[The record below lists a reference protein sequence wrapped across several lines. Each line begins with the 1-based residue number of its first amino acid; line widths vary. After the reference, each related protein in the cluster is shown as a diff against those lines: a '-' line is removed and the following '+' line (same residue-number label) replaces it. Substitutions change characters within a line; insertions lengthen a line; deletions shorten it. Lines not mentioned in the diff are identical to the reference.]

1 MKNAL
6 VAILLCGV
14 AVVWF
19 ARDEAEPRR
28 VTSETSWNL
37 DRIGNGGVNA
47 GSGSADDKVQ
57 FRANTESGEMEL
69 RLPGG
74 IAGKM
79 RLPDGIASDTKF
91 DLDGIGRYPG
101 ARLLNVDVSGGGSRE
116 GRVMLG
122 FSAPG
127 SADTVADWYEK
138 ALIAKGRSVA
148 RTGNTITGATKDG
161 EPMVIA
167 VEDGPGDIARGRII
181 ITDTD

>member
-6 VAILLCGV
+6 IAIALCGA

-19 ARDEAEPRR
+19 ARDDDEPKR
-28 VTSETSWNL
+28 VAADTSWNF
-37 DRIGNGGVNA
+37 DKIEAEGGKDGEGAVE
-47 GSGSADDKVQ
+47 

-74 IAGKM
+74 IKGKM
-79 RLPDGIASDTKF
+79 RLPDAIDRNTKF

-101 ARLLNVDVSGGGSRE
+101 AKLISVDVSGSPSTG
-116 GRVMLG
+116 GRVILG

-148 RTGNTITGATKDG
+148 RTGTTITGATESG

-181 ITDTD
+181 ITDTN

>member
-6 VAILLCGV
+6 LAILLCGV
-14 AVVWF
+14 AVVWY
-19 ARDEAEPRR
+19 AQRGDDQPKRL
-28 VTSETSWNL
+28 TSDTSWDL
-37 DRIGNGGVNA
+37 GKAPATRDGRESEGA
-47 GSGSADDKVQ
+47 VQ
-57 FRANTESGEMEL
+57 FSANTDTGEMEL

-74 IAGKM
+74 IQGKM
-79 RLPDGIASDTKF
+79 RIPDGIAADTKF

-101 ARLLNVDVSGGGSRE
+101 AKLQNIDVSGGGSRE

-127 SADTVADWYEK
+127 SADQVADWYEK

>member
-1 MKNAL
+1 MKIAL

-19 ARDEAEPRR
+19 ARDDEEPKRL
-28 VTSETSWNL
+28 TSETSWNL
-37 DRIGNGGVNA
+37 ERFDKRGGKA
-47 GSGSADDKVQ
+47 GDDSAGDKVE
-57 FRANTESGEMEL
+57 FRANTESREMEL

-74 IAGKM
+74 IQGKM
-79 RLPDGIASDTKF
+79 RMPDGLGTETKF

-101 ARLLNVDVSGGGSRE
+101 ARLLSVDMSGGGSRI

-122 FSAPG
+122 FLAPG
-127 SADTVADWYEK
+127 SADAVADWYEK
-138 ALIAKGRSVA
+138 ALIAKGRTVA

-167 VEDGPGDIARGRII
+167 VEDGPGDIARGRVI